1 MRTSPPRSRSTA
13 GVATSSSPLPQ
24 AAGRGPSPG
33 ACIEDCRRAP
43 DRQFITGKHP
53 FGEGADLC
61 ARTPFLYRE
70 KERGSF
76 RAEAQGR
83 RGISNCWAW
92 NSSDAEN
99 QEPRTKN
106 QYELWQTSERGLV
119 FRTSPIPEATASG
132 PEGRQKVA
140 QRVSAGF
147 RPPMK
152 TQPREGRQ
160 NSSAQPP
167 LPPYSSCPEITRGQ
181 HPRTEGRWICNVASL
196 PIQPGWPLP
205 STNATPKGI
214 SGIVSATRVISDWQP
229 RPAGPASGGR
239 SEACIEFL
247 GPLPCFVVALAEI

>member
-24 AAGRGPSPG
+24 AAGRVPSPG

-43 DRQFITGKHP
+43 DRQFNAAKHP
-53 FGEGADLC
+53 FGEGVPLC
-61 ARTPFLYRE
+61 TRTPFLYRE

-83 RGISNCWAW
+83 RGFSNCWAW
-92 NSSDAEN
+92 NSSEAEN

-106 QYELWQTSERGLV
+106 QEPRTKNHYELRQTSERGLV

-147 RPPMK
+147 RPTLETSPGRGDRSPDVSLRLAHRTGLLRPERIPHARFAQDAK
-152 TQPREGRQ
+152 TPRQPWNGIH
-160 NSSAQPP
+160 SSSFPP
-167 LPPYSSCPEITRGQ
+167 WRLC
-181 HPRTEGRWICNVASL
+181 VFA
-196 PIQPGWPLP
+196 
-205 STNATPKGI
+205 
-214 SGIVSATRVISDWQP
+214 
-229 RPAGPASGGR
+229 
-239 SEACIEFL
+239 
-247 GPLPCFVVALAEI
+247 